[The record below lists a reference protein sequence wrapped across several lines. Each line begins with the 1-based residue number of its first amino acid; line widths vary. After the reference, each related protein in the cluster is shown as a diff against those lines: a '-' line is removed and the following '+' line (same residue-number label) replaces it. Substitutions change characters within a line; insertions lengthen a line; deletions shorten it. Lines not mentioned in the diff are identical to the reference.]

1 MKIIYEHLSHQTF
14 PQLGNCINI
23 ITGMKRYRSKSAEFQ
38 TISVSAPPPISQY
51 PVFKF
56 LTDSMQRRNSTFG
69 RLLKFPD
76 STENENVWNKAKI
89 NDRWITKRIKRP
101 IDFRFSGAPV
111 CSYFKSVEDLIYIYL
126 SILSEKRLIVVSPRL
141 RYIWYWFSFL
151 FIIRI

>member
-14 PQLGNCINI
+14 PQLGNYINI
-23 ITGMKRYRSKSAEFQ
+23 ITGMKRCRSKSAEFLN
-38 TISVSAPPPISQY
+38 ISISAPPPISQY

-76 STENENVWNKAKI
+76 PAENESFGIKSYI

-101 IDFRFSGAPV
+101 IDFRFSGAPI
-111 CSYFKSVEDLIYIYL
+111 CSYFKTVEDLMYVYL
-126 SILSEKRLIVVSPRL
+126 SILSERRLIVVSPKLRL
-141 RYIWYWFSFL
+141 VPNHLWNRS
-151 FIIRI
+151 

>member
-1 MKIIYEHLSHQTF
+1 MKIIYEHLSQQTF

-56 LTDSMQRRNSTFG
+56 LTDSMQRRNSTFV
-69 RLLKFPD
+69 RLLKFPE

-101 IDFRFSGAPV
+101 IDFRFSGSRQIPGNRV
-111 CSYFKSVEDLIYIYL
+111 SVF
-126 SILSEKRLIVVSPRL
+126 RVAMNL
-141 RYIWYWFSFL
+141 RVLWIFFTH
-151 FIIRI
+151 FIDD